1 MFFALLIVT
10 FALALAVSAGLV
22 RLFSNPLERILQR
35 IIVDPIHDA
44 WLKYLKF
51 AIYVVGVSSGV
62 RIHDLERYISPSQ
75 YVKDAKILE
84 LNAERWV
91 LEIYRTVIETL
102 QGIAWLLLVF
112 FVFALMAYVV
122 VRVFEMRGS
131 KAPTD
136 SAR

>member
-75 YVKDAKILE
+75 YAKDAKILE

-102 QGIAWLLLVF
+102 QGVAWLLLVF

-122 VRVFEMRGS
+122 VRVFEMRGN
-131 KAPTD
+131 KAQ
-136 SAR
+136 

>member
-75 YVKDAKILE
+75 YAKDAKILE

-102 QGIAWLLLVF
+102 QGVAWLLLVF

-131 KAPTD
+131 KAQ
-136 SAR
+136 

>member
-35 IIVDPIHDA
+35 IIADPIHDA
-44 WLKYLKF
+44 WLKYLEF

-75 YVKDAKILE
+75 YAKDAKILE
-84 LNAERWV
+84 LNAARWV

-102 QGIAWLLLVF
+102 QGVAWLLLVF

-122 VRVFEMRGS
+122 VRVFEMRGN
-131 KAPTD
+131 KTPTD
-136 SAR
+136 SPR

>member
-22 RLFSNPLERILQR
+22 RLFSNPLERILKR

-75 YVKDAKILE
+75 YAKDAKILE

-102 QGIAWLLLVF
+102 QGVAWLLLVF

-122 VRVFEMRGS
+122 VRVFEMRGNKS
-131 KAPTD
+131 Q
-136 SAR
+136 

>member
-10 FALALAVSAGLV
+10 FALALLVSVALV
-22 RLFSNPLERILQR
+22 RMFSQPLGRILQR
-35 IIVDPIHDA
+35 IINDPIHDA

-51 AIYVVGVSSGV
+51 AICVVGVSSGV
-62 RIHDLERYISPSQ
+62 RIHDLERYITPSQ

-102 QGIAWLLLVF
+102 QGVAWLLLVF
-112 FVFALMAYVV
+112 FVFALIAYVV

-131 KAPTD
+131 KD
-136 SAR
+136 SADSVR